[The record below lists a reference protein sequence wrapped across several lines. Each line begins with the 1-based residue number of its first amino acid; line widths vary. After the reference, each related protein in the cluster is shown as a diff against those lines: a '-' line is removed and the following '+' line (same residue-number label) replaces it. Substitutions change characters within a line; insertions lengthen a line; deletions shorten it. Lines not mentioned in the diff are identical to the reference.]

1 MSNTDMPTMP
11 KTQRR
16 FFPKVDPKYRLLP
29 PVDPETYAG
38 LRANIA
44 LNGIV
49 QPIVCDENGFL
60 LDGHARAQISIEL
73 DYELPYLIHKGA
85 CEEEKRALIRA
96 LNLAR
101 RQLTPVANR
110 EIIAAQIRETPKL
123 SNRRIAKALGVSHS
137 TVMSVRNELART
149 GRVVQSDHLV
159 GLDGRER
166 PAHSTIRPSAPSL
179 VARPGNFG
187 FASTKPNDIETPA
200 GVAQFLH
207 DLISPKYAVKTILD
221 PCAGSGVLTRTWKG
235 RKILSCEIKNG
246 KDFFRCPERID
257 CDLVLCNPP
266 FNSGDG
272 SSRLLLPQEF
282 LRRILEVVPPRTPIV
297 LFAPMG
303 LRLNCSQDSKRYAWL
318 RDECPP
324 ITSII
329 SLPLDIFPNVLFH
342 SEILLFNM
350 GKLKAHY
357 CLDEKYF

>member
-49 QPIVCDENGFL
+49 QPIVCDENGFF
-60 LDGHARAQISIEL
+60 LDDHARAQISIEL

-101 RQLTPVANR
+101 RQLTPVAKR

-187 FASTKPNDIETPA
+187 FASTKPNDIETPV

-207 DLISPKYAVKTILD
+207 DLISPKYAVKTI
-221 PCAGSGVLTRTWKG
+221 
-235 RKILSCEIKNG
+235 
-246 KDFFRCPERID
+246 
-257 CDLVLCNPP
+257 
-266 FNSGDG
+266 
-272 SSRLLLPQEF
+272 RL
-282 LRRILEVVPPRTPIV
+282 
-297 LFAPMG
+297 M
-303 LRLNCSQDSKRYAWL
+303 
-318 RDECPP
+318 
-324 ITSII
+324 
-329 SLPLDIFPNVLFH
+329 
-342 SEILLFNM
+342 
-350 GKLKAHY
+350 
-357 CLDEKYF
+357 